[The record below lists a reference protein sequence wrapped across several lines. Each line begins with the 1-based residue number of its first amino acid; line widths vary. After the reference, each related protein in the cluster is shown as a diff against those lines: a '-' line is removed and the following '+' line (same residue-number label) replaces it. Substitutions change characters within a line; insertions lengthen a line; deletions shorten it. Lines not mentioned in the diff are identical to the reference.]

1 MGLAAEK
8 LAPRLTVREARQ
20 RMYRDL
26 LLEAAE
32 REFAER
38 GFAETKVQNI
48 AATADVSLATL
59 YNTFAGK
66 DEIYDAVHQ
75 RRMSE
80 LVTLATAAQIGQ
92 RSPFER
98 LLAGVGAL
106 VRYFA
111 SHPNY
116 LRMHLRDGIS
126 WASVS
131 GITHRPAVESWQVGI
146 RMLVEVVNTAA
157 AAGELAPMPALLQ
170 ARLIVA
176 TLQTW
181 LSDWLESGAKQ
192 APEVVAHEL
201 TGYLRQ
207 SFARAAA
214 KRKRR

>member
-8 LAPRLTVREARQ
+8 LTPRLNIRAARQ

-38 GFAETKVQNI
+38 GFVETKVQNI

-59 YNTFAGK
+59 YNTFTGK

-75 RRMSE
+75 RRMRE
-80 LVTLATAAQIGQ
+80 LIEQAMLAQAGQ
-92 RSPFER
+92 KSPFER

-131 GITHRPAVESWQVGI
+131 GITHRPAAESWQDGI
-146 RMLVEVVNTAA
+146 RMLVEVVKAA
-157 AAGELAPMPALLQ
+157 AVAKELVPMPAMLQ

-176 TLQTW
+176 TLQVW

-192 APEVVAHEL
+192 SPELVAQEL
-201 TGYLRQ
+201 TTYLRQ
-207 SFARAAA
+207 SFARSAA